1 MKVPALVFCGDAWH
15 PAATARRGLATFSAT
30 GLAFEFCEDDAAC
43 SSARLEKF
51 DVAVLARANA
61 VAAAKPVPWLK
72 SDAEHGFVELVQ
84 RGGGL
89 LVVHAGAAR
98 YENLPALNALI
109 GGAFVRHPDPCLVTV
124 EPAAGRVLTR
134 DVKSFSATDEHY
146 FVRLDDAR
154 AEVFLHAKSAH
165 GVQPAGWART
175 EGTGRVCVLTPGHNL
190 DVWRHPEY
198 QKLLLSALHWTAKTK

>member
-1 MKVPALVFCGDAWH
+1 MNFSALVFCGDPWH
-15 PAATARRGLATFSAT
+15 PAATARRGLEAFSAN
-30 GLAFEFCEDDAAC
+30 GFAFEFCEDEAAC
-43 SSARLEKF
+43 PLERLEKF

-61 VAAAKPVPWLK
+61 VAGTKAAPWLK
-72 SDAEHGFVELVQ
+72 SDAEHGFVEFVQ

-109 GGAFVRHPDPCLVTV
+109 GGAFVRHPDPCMVTV

-146 FVRLDDAR
+146 FARLDDAR
-154 AEVFLHAKSAH
+154 AEVFLRAKSAH

-175 EGTGRVCVLTPGHNL
+175 EGAGRVCVLTPGHSV
-190 DVWRHPEY
+190 DVWRHPEF
-198 QKLLLSALHWTAKTK
+198 QKLLFNALHWTAKMK